1 MRAWNVLR
9 LGDDENAT
17 AVGGGVASV
26 IIDVVASTYG
36 QVTFGS
42 SVEQVTCSV
51 SLNSNGTISGDISG
65 AWFATQ
71 TAGIGSSYWAIVT
84 LTTGTVTTGTT
95 ASRVSLAAGHTWSV
109 VTTGSGSIR
118 VKNAVGTIQI
128 WDAASGGNMV
138 SSGIF
143 TIEAYAEGV
152 ISGDGSR
159 DSETR

>member
-1 MRAWNVLR
+1 MKAFQVLR
-9 LGDDENAT
+9 LGDDDNAT
-17 AVGGGVASV
+17 AIGGGVATV
-26 IIDVVASTYG
+26 TQDLIASTYG

-42 SVEQVTCSV
+42 SVEQVSCTV
-51 SLNSNGTISGDISG
+51 SLNSNGTIGGDIGG
-65 AWFATQ
+65 AWYATQ

-84 LTTGTVTTGTT
+84 LTTGSVTSGTT
-95 ASRVSLAAGHTWSV
+95 ASRVSLASGQSWV
-109 VTTGSGSIR
+109 VTTTGTGGIR

-128 WDAASGGNMV
+128 WDAASAGTMV

-152 ISGDGSR
+152 ISDGGSR